1 MSRRT
6 GIVKDSRYLQHA
18 TGFAHLE
25 SPERLMAIHEM
36 LDNPHMSW
44 KYVDIEP
51 RVASRD
57 EIAYVH
63 TPSYIDYIAGTA
75 GKDSVF
81 LDSDTLAG
89 GATYE
94 VARPGGGRFDECH

>member
-1 MSRRT
+1 MSRKT

-18 TGFAHLE
+18 SGVSHPE
-25 SPERLMAIHEM
+25 SPERLAAVYEM

-51 RVASRD
+51 RAASHD

-63 TPSYIDYIAGTA
+63 TSSYIDYIAGTA
-75 GKDSVF
+75 GKSCVF
-81 LDSDTLAG
+81 LDSDTIAS
-89 GATYE
+89 AETYE
-94 VARPGGGRFDECH
+94 IAKLAVGGLM